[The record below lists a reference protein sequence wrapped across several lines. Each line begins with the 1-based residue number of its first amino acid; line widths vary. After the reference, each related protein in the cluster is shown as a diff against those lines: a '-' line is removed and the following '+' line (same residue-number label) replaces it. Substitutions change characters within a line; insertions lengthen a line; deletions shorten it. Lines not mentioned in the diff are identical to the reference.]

1 MPALMISRCDHPGSA
16 VLTVVGEIDICT
28 APELRASLQQV
39 PLTDLVLDL
48 SAVGF
53 LSMAGLHHIV
63 ETHHR
68 LRAADH
74 RFVVVES
81 SPVRRLTRLSGLWAH
96 DPPLHTVPAR
106 PGSPAR
112 DLLPGR

>member
-1 MPALMISRCDHPGSA
+1 MPALMISRCDRPGSA

-53 LSMAGLHHIV
+53 LAHPCPPAVRSAPDPLARRSGGRRRM
-63 ETHHR
+63 TD
-68 LRAADH
+68 RAAI
-74 RFVVVES
+74 
-81 SPVRRLTRLSGLWAH
+81 A
-96 DPPLHTVPAR
+96 PLQTLN
-106 PGSPAR
+106 
-112 DLLPGR
+112 LLVH

>member
-16 VLTVVGEIDICT
+16 VLTVAGEIDICT

-39 PLTDLVLDL
+39 PLTDLILDL
-48 SAVGF
+48 SVVGF
-53 LSMAGLHHIV
+53 LGMAGLHHII

-106 PGSPAR
+106 PDSPAR